1 MDKPVQKKKQS
12 TFDVWIR
19 KLDDHVFVSAKKL
32 FENRTNIYYAIP
44 ACWKKLDVN
53 QSQVVMGIISD
64 AYNFTPSNQ
73 NIWRK
78 QNISSLDI
86 FVRLEDV
93 FKLRACYL
101 TAKVD
106 PSIIVCL

>member
-1 MDKPVQKKKQS
+1 MQPHTCS
-12 TFDVWIR
+12 TFDVWII
-19 KLDDHVFVSAKKL
+19 KLDDCGFPSAEKF
-32 FENRTNIYYAIP
+32 FEERTTLYDAIP

-53 QSQVVMGIISD
+53 QSQSVMGIISD